1 MNARELRILSEIEAA
16 VYDEDEAFAHRIAAG
31 PQLSLLQKL
40 GLTLAALLGVLMTL
54 SFSTNLALG
63 VAGYLTL
70 VAVGTALLR
79 ARPPK
84 PAEQSPLEFFHRAT
98 AGLFRDTG
106 ALVEADE
113 F

>member
-16 VYDEDEAFAHRIAAG
+16 VYEDDEAFADRIAAG
-31 PQLSLLQKL
+31 PQLSFMPRI
-40 GLTLAALLGVLMTL
+40 GLTVAALLGVMMTL
-54 SFSTNLALG
+54 SFSANLALG

-70 VAVGTALLR
+70 VTVGTAIFR
-79 ARPPK
+79 TCPPK
-84 PAEQSPLEFFHRAT
+84 PAEQSPLEMFHRAT

-106 ALVEADE
+106 TLVEADE